1 MLGGSREFFGMA
13 AQKFIRADGVE
24 LAYEFLPGAAPVV
37 VFLPGYASDMG
48 GTKAMCLWDAC
59 AGRGQAM
66 LRLDY
71 SGHGAS
77 GGRFED
83 GSIGIW
89 TEDAARII
97 EAVTGTQN
105 LVLVGSSMGG
115 WIALLLALRFAPR
128 VESLLLVAP
137 APDFTEILVLPQLS
151 AENLETLA
159 RDGVI
164 FEPSEYG
171 APLAYT
177 KKLMDDGRA
186 HLLMGGTI
194 ALACP
199 VQILHGMRDD
209 AVPWQ
214 HSLTLS
220 ACLQSEAVRITF
232 IKDGDHR
239 LSRDADL
246 LLLRASLLRL
256 LGEDA
261 A

>member
-1 MLGGSREFFGMA
+1 MA
-13 AQKFIRADGVE
+13 AQTFTRADGTR
-24 LAYEFLPGAAPVV
+24 LAYELLLGAAPIV

-48 GTKAMCLWDAC
+48 GTKAIFLRDAC
-59 AGRGQAM
+59 ASRGQAM

-77 GGRFED
+77 GGKFED

-97 EAVTGTQN
+97 EAVTESKN
-105 LVLVGSSMGG
+105 LILVGSSMGG

-128 VESLLLVAP
+128 VESLLLIAP
-137 APDFTEILVLPQLS
+137 APDFTERMVVPNLS
-151 AENLETLA
+151 AENRHSLA
-159 RDGVI
+159 RDGV
-164 FEPSEYG
+164 FYEPSKYG
-171 APLAYT
+171 APLPYT
-177 KKLMDDGRA
+177 RKLLEDGRN
-186 HLLMGGTI
+186 HLLLDGNI
-194 ALACP
+194 SLICP
-199 VQILHGMRDD
+199 VQILHGMRDA

-214 HSLTLS
+214 HSLKIS
-220 ACLQSEAVRITF
+220 ECLQSDAVRLTF

-239 LSRDADL
+239 LSRDEDL

>member
-1 MLGGSREFFGMA
+1 MT
-13 AQKFIRADGVE
+13 AQRYARPDGTE
-24 LAYEFLPGAAPVV
+24 LAYDLLPGAAPVV

-48 GTKAMCLWDAC
+48 GTKAMFLRDAC

-77 GGRFED
+77 GGKFED

-97 EAVTGTQN
+97 EAVTGDKS
-105 LVLVGSSMGG
+105 LILVGSSMGG
-115 WIALLLALRFAPR
+115 WIALLLALRFARR
-128 VESLLLVAP
+128 VESLL
-137 APDFTEILVLPQLS
+137 
-151 AENLETLA
+151 
-159 RDGVI
+159 
-164 FEPSEYG
+164 
-171 APLAYT
+171 
-177 KKLMDDGRA
+177 
-186 HLLMGGTI
+186 GGNI
-194 ALACP
+194 PVFCP

-214 HSLTLS
+214 HSLTIS
-220 ACLQSEAVRITF
+220 ECLQSEAVRITF
-232 IKDGDHR
+232 VKDGDHR
-239 LSRDADL
+239 LSRHEDL

>member
-1 MLGGSREFFGMA
+1 
-13 AQKFIRADGVE
+13 
-24 LAYEFLPGAAPVV
+24 
-37 VFLPGYASDMG
+37 
-48 GTKAMCLWDAC
+48 
-59 AGRGQAM
+59 M

-77 GGRFED
+77 GGKFED

-97 EAVTGTQN
+97 EAVTGGKS
-105 LVLVGSSMGG
+105 LILVGSSMGG
-115 WIALLLALRFAPR
+115 WIALLLALRFARR

-137 APDFTEILVLPQLS
+137 APDFTEVLLLPKLS
-151 AENLETLA
+151 VENLEVLD
-159 RDGVI
+159 RDGVVYA
-164 FEPSEYG
+164 PSDYG

-177 KKLMDDGRA
+177 KKLLDDGRN
-186 HLLMGGTI
+186 HLLLNGTI
-194 ALACP
+194 PLDRP

-209 AVPWQ
+209 AVPWR
-214 HSLTLS
+214 HSLAIS
-220 ACLQSEAVRITF
+220 ECLQSEAVQITF
-232 IKDGDHR
+232 VKDGEHR
-239 LSRDADL
+239 LSRHEDL